1 MFINKPMYYYGHVHG
16 NGRGNGYG
24 NADCN
29 DHGTVTSL

>member
-1 MFINKPMYYYGHVHG
+1 MFINKPMYYYGHVNG